1 MSEEKGPEIDWD
13 HPDRVYSYTDAA
25 GKELFQVVRY
35 HYLNGAPGKT
45 FRQRMRATAET
56 QRDPGAKVS
65 RDGWIHKVPESIR
78 DSTLY
83 RLPNVISAIAAG
95 RPVYIVEGEKDV
107 ETLERLG
114 YTATCN
120 AGGAGKW
127 RDSFSAL
134 LAGAD
139 LIILPDNDPR
149 NDKGGYPGQDHAFDV
164 ALKSYKTAKRVRIV
178 NLKEA
183 CPDLPDKG
191 DISDLVAIM
200 GDAAGMDAV
209 QRQIQ
214 ATRDFDP
221 EMVPFWLSPAEQCER
236 LYAAV
241 AGYGVEK
248 GCIVQKTGDSTK
260 PLSDFVVLPRAEVI
274 QDDGVQEKRIFIL
287 DGWNARGQQLPRVH
301 VTGAELDSLNWMS
314 EKWGMQAALVPGST
328 TKQKVVWCVKKVG
341 QLVSKET
348 REYTHTGWR
357 KFAGKWCFLYQGGA
371 IGAQGVTVHMEQG
384 LDTYRLDGNG
394 NPDFPKMSRKEAAKK
409 SLGLMD
415 VTKPEL
421 AVALLGTIYLAPL
434 REWMAQTDVA
444 PAFALFLHGQTQT
457 RKSTIVG
464 LAMAHFGNFHAKN
477 APANFRST
485 GNYITTK
492 AFLAKDLPLWV
503 DDFHPTEGQQEKRQ
517 MNATAQ
523 TLARAFGDGADRG
536 RLNSDRSLQSSRPP
550 RSIAII
556 TGEDLPAVGAS
567 GLARFFII
575 DVDRGDIPTED
586 GKLTRMQE
594 DARHGWLQA
603 SMRGYIEWLARHT
616 DELPEYLH
624 KQFLE
629 YREKVRT
636 TGAGDQERAPEAVAC
651 ILIGYNMM
659 TSYMVNIG
667 AISVEQRMRM
677 GEEALR
683 ILTEAS
689 RKQSKEMESEKPT
702 QIFLDTI
709 REMLAT
715 RKVWIKDLV
724 IVDEKVKN
732 EPLPMDDMIGYRDN
746 EFYYL
751 LPQMAYRAVSVACR
765 QEGREFPVSRK
776 ALYKHLIADG
786 VVAGLKDGESPARPK
801 NIGGK
806 TERVLRISAR
816 LLDGGADPG
825 ERAEQI
831 TFTVADGAELPKE
844 WT

>member
-1 MSEEKGPEIDWD
+1 MKEADPEIDWD
-13 HPDRVYSYTDAA
+13 NPDRVYSYTDAD
-25 GKELFQVVRY
+25 GRELFQVVRY
-35 HYLNGAPGKT
+35 HYTNAPGKS
-45 FRQRMRATAET
+45 FRQRMRATEEM
-56 QRDPGAKVS
+56 RKDPAVKVDQS
-65 RDGWIHKVPESIR
+65 GWVHKVPEALR
-78 DSTLY
+78 DSALY
-83 RLPNVISAIAAG
+83 RLPEALAAIRAG
-95 RPVYIVEGEKDV
+95 RPVYVVEGEKDV
-107 ETLERLG
+107 ETLARLG
-114 YTATCN
+114 HAATCN

-127 RDSFSAL
+127 RDSQSAL

-149 NDKGGYPGQDHAFDV
+149 NEKGGYPGQDHALDV
-164 ALKSYKTAKRVRIV
+164 ALKSSKTARRIRIA

-183 CPDLPDKG
+183 CPELPEKG
-191 DISDLVAIM
+191 DISDLVKIM
-200 GDAAGMDAV
+200 GDAAGMDAL

-214 ATRDFDP
+214 ATRDWDP
-221 EMVPFWLSPAEQCER
+221 ETVPFWLTPAEQATR

-248 GCIVQKTGDSTK
+248 GCIVEKKGDNTK
-260 PLSDFVVLPRAEVI
+260 PLSDFIVIPRAEVI
-274 QDDGVQEKRIFIL
+274 QDDGVQEKRIFVL
-287 DGWNARGQQLPRVH
+287 DGWNARGQRLPRVH

-328 TKQKVVWCVKKVG
+328 TKQKVVWCIKKVG

-394 NPDFPKMSRKEAAKK
+394 NPEFRSMDPTEAARK
-409 SLGLMD
+409 SLGLLD
-415 VTKPEL
+415 VTKREI
-421 AVALLGTIYLAPL
+421 AVALLGTAFLAPL
-434 REWMAQTDVA
+434 REWMVQTDVT
-444 PAFALFLHGQTQT
+444 PAFSLFLHGQTQT
-457 RKSTIVG
+457 RKSTIVA
-464 LAMAHFGNFHAKN
+464 LAMSHFGNFNSKN

-503 DDFHPTEGQQEKRQ
+503 DDFHPTDSQQEKRQ

-567 GLARFFII
+567 GLARFFIV
-575 DVDRGDIPTED
+575 DVDKGDIPVED
-586 GKLTRMQE
+586 GRLTAMQE

-624 KQFLE
+624 TQFIQ
-629 YREKVRT
+629 YRELVRK

-667 AISVEQRMRM
+667 AITTAQRQEM
-677 GEEALR
+677 GAEALR
-683 ILTEAS
+683 ILTDAS
-689 RKQSKEMESEKPT
+689 RKQSREMESEKPT
-702 QIFLDTI
+702 RIFLDTI
-709 REMLAT
+709 GEMLAS

-724 IVDEKVKN
+724 IVDEKTKN
-732 EPLPMDDMIGYRDN
+732 EPMPMDDMIGYRDN
-746 EFYYL
+746 QYYYL
-751 LPQMAYRAVSVACR
+751 LPNVAFAAVSAMCR
-765 QEGREFPVSRK
+765 KEGHEFPVSLK
-776 ALYKHLIADG
+776 ALYKHLVADK
-786 VVAGLKDGESPARPK
+786 VVTGLKDGESPARPK

-806 TERVLRISAR
+806 TVRTLRIPAHM
-816 LLDGGADPG
+816 LDGSADPG
-825 ERAEQI
+825 EKTEQMQFTAVRDAEMP
-831 TFTVADGAELPKE
+831 AE
-844 WT
+844 W